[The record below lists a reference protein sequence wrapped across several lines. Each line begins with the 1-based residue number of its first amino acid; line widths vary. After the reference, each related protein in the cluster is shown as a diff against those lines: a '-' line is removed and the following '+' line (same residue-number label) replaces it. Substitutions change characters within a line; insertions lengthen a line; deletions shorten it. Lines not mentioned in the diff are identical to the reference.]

1 VAGQAFAL
9 DLGSDSA
16 LLVWQSVRDLAS
28 TAVGD
33 KVTLIGGL
41 MVDLHARRAGVV
53 MPRPTVDVDVLVDYQ
68 AERSALSSVARA
80 LGSHGFSL
88 SDQGQFGFRYR
99 HADGRKLDLMVA
111 DHLPSRMEPRLGRRP
126 ALPVPGGAQAIR
138 RRDTYRLRFDSGA
151 AAAVGVPDSTGALV
165 VKSAAYLADN
175 RDRDRHLDDAA
186 VLLASAGDVS
196 EIHYRELSM
205 NDRKRLGV
213 LTEQLADSS
222 HRSWAAL
229 GASDRRRGVTN
240 VHLIAQRLEWER
252 RG

>member
-1 VAGQAFAL
+1 MAGQTFTL
-9 DLGSDSA
+9 NLESDSA
-16 LLVWQSVRDLAS
+16 LPGWQSVRDLAG
-28 TAVGD
+28 TAVAD

-41 MVDLHARRAGVV
+41 MVDIHARRAGVV

-68 AERSALSSVARA
+68 AERSGLNSVARV
-80 LGSHGFSL
+80 LGSLGFSL
-88 SDQGQFGFRYR
+88 GDQGQFGFRFR
-99 HADGRKLDLMVA
+99 HADGRKIDVMVA

-138 RRDTYRLRFDSGA
+138 RRDTYLLAFDGGA
-151 AAAVGVPDSTGALV
+151 PVGVGVPDSTGALV
-165 VKSAAYLADN
+165 VKSAAYLVDN

-213 LTEQLADSS
+213 LTDQLSDSS

-229 GASDRRRGVTN
+229 GVSDRQRGATN
-240 VHLIAQRLEWER
+240 VQLIAQRLEWER